1 VTSPAEVDLVTIA
14 VEAAHRREWARVVAA
29 TVRVAGDLD
38 TAEECAAEAYVAA
51 LQTWPQRGVPDN
63 PGAWLT
69 RAAQRKALDRRRRE
83 QTLAR
88 KLPLLEVEQLGN
100 DRPEEPSRVY
110 DERLRLV
117 FLCAHPALAL
127 DARVAL
133 TLRLVCGLS
142 TAQIAQAF
150 LVPEPTMAARLTRA
164 KKKIRVARIPFRI
177 PPDDRLPER
186 LNGVLAVV
194 YLAFTT
200 GYASREDDAGG
211 DLSRRAIDLARLL
224 HELMP
229 DEPEV
234 GGLLALLLLTE
245 ARSTARFDA
254 SGRVVLLR
262 DQDRGR
268 WDRAAIDE
276 GRSMVLRALRGTSG
290 TPGPYALQAA
300 IAAVHADAERW
311 EDTDWRQIVALY
323 TELIQV
329 WPNPVVAVNQ
339 AAAIA
344 MVDGPAAGLALLDQ
358 LAADPRL
365 SPYHLLPAAR
375 ADLLRQLGRGDE
387 AMAAYEAALARAAT
401 DADRA
406 FLAERIQEV
415 SASVRPF
422 ADS

>member
-1 VTSPAEVDLVTIA
+1 LTDHGDDEIVAAAI
-14 VEAAHRREWARVVAA
+14 EAAHRREWARVVAT

-38 TAEECAAEAYVAA
+38 TAEECAAEAYVSA
-51 LQTWPQRGVPDN
+51 LQTWPDRGVPDN

-69 RAAQRKALDRRRRE
+69 RTAQRKALDRRRRE
-83 QTLAR
+83 DTLRR
-88 KLPLLEVEQLGN
+88 KLPLLEMEQLAGE
-100 DRPEEPSRVY
+100 RPEEPSRVY

-133 TLRLVCGLS
+133 TLRLVCGLT
-142 TAQIAQAF
+142 TAQIAHAF
-150 LVPEPTMAARLTRA
+150 LVSEPTMAARLTRA
-164 KKKIRVARIPFRI
+164 KKKIRAARIPFRV

-194 YLAFTT
+194 YLVFTT
-200 GYASREDDAGG
+200 GYASRDDDAGR
-211 DLSRRAIDLARLL
+211 DLCARAIDLGRLL

-245 ARSTARFDA
+245 ARSAARFDG

-268 WDRAAIDE
+268 WDSAAVDE
-276 GRSMVLRALRGTSG
+276 GRTLVVRALRGTSG
-290 TPGPYALQAA
+290 SAGPYALQAA
-300 IAAVHADAERW
+300 IAAVHAEAGRW
-311 EDTDWRQIVALY
+311 DDTDWPQIVALY
-323 TELIQV
+323 AELMQV
-329 WPNPVVAVNQ
+329 WPNPVVAVNR

-344 MVDGPAAGLALLDQ
+344 MVDGPGAGLALLDE

-365 SPYHLLPAAR
+365 GSYHLLPAAR
-375 ADLLRQLGRGDE
+375 ADLLRQLGRLDE
-387 AMAAYEAALARAAT
+387 AVDAYQIALAAATT
-401 DADRA
+401 DADRT
-406 FLAERIQEV
+406 FLADRIRE
-415 SASVRPF
+415 ASM
-422 ADS
+422 SS

>member
-1 VTSPAEVDLVTIA
+1 VIEPGDDGLVAAA

-38 TAEECAAEAYVAA
+38 SAEECAAEAYVAA
-51 LQTWPQRGVPDN
+51 LQTWPQRGVPGN

-69 RAAQRKALDRRRRE
+69 RTAQRKALDRRRRE
-83 QTLAR
+83 QTLTR
-88 KLPLLEVEQLGN
+88 KLPLLEIEQLGS
-100 DRPEEPSRVY
+100 DQPEEPTRVY

-164 KKKIRVARIPFRI
+164 KKKIRAARIPFRV

-186 LNGVLAVV
+186 LGGVLAVV
-194 YLAFTT
+194 YLVFTT
-200 GYASREDDAGG
+200 GYASRGDDAGR
-211 DLSRRAIDLARLL
+211 DLSRRAIDLARQL

-229 DEPEV
+229 DEAEV
-234 GGLLALLLLTE
+234 GGLLALMLLTE
-245 ARSTARFDA
+245 ARSAARFDEY
-254 SGRVVLLR
+254 GRIVLLR

-268 WDRAAIDE
+268 WDRAAVEE
-276 GRSMVLRALRGTSG
+276 GRTLVVRALRGASG
-290 TPGPYALQAA
+290 TGGPYALQAA
-300 IAAVHADAERW
+300 IAAIHADAERW
-311 EDTDWRQIVALY
+311 EDTDWPQIVALY
-323 TELIQV
+323 AELMHV
-329 WPNPVVAVNQ
+329 WPNPVVAVNR

-344 MVDGPAAGLALLDQ
+344 MVDGPGAGLARLDE

-365 SPYHLLPAAR
+365 GSYHLLPAAR
-375 ADLLRQLGRGDE
+375 ADLLRQLGRLDE
-387 AMAAYEAALARAAT
+387 AIDAYHGALAAATT

-406 FLAERIQEV
+406 FLADRIRE
-415 SASVRPF
+415 AST
-422 ADS
+422 S

>member
-1 VTSPAEVDLVTIA
+1 VTETGDEDEDGLAAAA

-69 RAAQRKALDRRRRE
+69 RTAQRKALDHRRRE

-88 KLPLLEVEQLGN
+88 KLPLLEMDELG
-100 DRPEEPSRVY
+100 DDSPEEPSRVY

-133 TLRLVCGLS
+133 TLRLVCGLT

-150 LVPEPTMAARLTRA
+150 LVSEPTMAARLTRA
-164 KKKIRVARIPFRI
+164 KKKIRAARIPFRV
-177 PPDDRLPER
+177 PPDNQLPER
-186 LNGVLAVV
+186 LNGVLTVV
-194 YLAFTT
+194 YLMFTT
-200 GYASREDDAGG
+200 GYASRGDDAGHE
-211 DLSRRAIDLARLL
+211 LSQRAIDLGRLL
-224 HELMP
+224 YKLMP

-234 GGLLALLLLTE
+234 GGLLSLLLLTE
-245 ARSTARFDA
+245 ARSAARFDTA
-254 SGRVVLLR
+254 GRVVLLR
-262 DQDRGR
+262 DQDRSR
-268 WDRAAIDE
+268 WDRGSVGE
-276 GRSMVLRALRGTSG
+276 GRTLVIRALRGTSG
-290 TPGPYALQAA
+290 TAGPYALQAA

-311 EDTDWRQIVALY
+311 EDTDWPQIVALY
-323 TELIQV
+323 AELMHV
-329 WPNPVVAVNQ
+329 WPNPVVAVNR

-344 MVDGPAAGLALLDQ
+344 MVDGPGAGLARLDE

-365 SPYHLLPAAR
+365 GSYHLLPAAR
-375 ADLLRQLGRGDE
+375 ADLLRQLGRLDE
-387 AMAAYEAALARAAT
+387 AIGAYQAALAAATT
-401 DADRA
+401 DADRT
-406 FLAERIQEV
+406 FLADRIRE
-415 SASVRPF
+415 AST
-422 ADS
+422 S